1 MSGIISAIHFTISQ
15 GINQYEKVKNIAVM
29 KKFRRFCFGGRQRR
43 YDMSRKKGGTVKTLG
58 AAILAASSAVG
69 KKEKEGPLGDLF
81 DFSDPTDRFGQKTWE
96 RSESEMQ
103 RIVFSGAAGKL
114 GIGEEDIDAVF
125 GGDLLNQCVGS
136 AYGLLQFD
144 IPYFGLYGACST
156 CAEGLTLAAMTVSAG
171 LYRRAASVTSS
182 HNASAERQ
190 YRNPLEYGGQRPP
203 TAQWTVT
210 GAGAFIVGKACG
222 DASALIADVMPG
234 VVVEKGIKDAANMGA
249 AMAPAA
255 ADTVLRYLDENG
267 KKPADFDLI
276 VTGDLG
282 FEGNSI
288 LHDLLAVAGA
298 ETART
303 GLLTDCGMMIFDR
316 ERQDVH
322 SGGSG
327 CGCSAA
333 VLAAYLL
340 PLLKS
345 GMLKNILFIGT
356 GAMMS
361 PSSTKQ
367 GEAIPAVAH
376 LVHLTSPSGG
386 SR

>member
-125 GGDLLNQCVGS
+125 AGDLLNQCVGS

-255 ADTVLRYLDENG
+255 ADTVLRYLDEND